1 MEARSNDPRHLISDQ
16 YADEAV
22 DQGLKFTAIDEQISD
37 NEAIDQGLPLDKNQ
51 SPQSVEVNYA
61 KVIIKDKKPSIETT
75 EQSIEVKAKTVT
87 ITEDQAQSTAIE
99 AVDTAASKNTKPQE
113 KLIDQDKPFDVEK
126 MAFLLQ
132 DKLFSAFEKLE
143 EKVCTQLRNIEAKVH
158 HSNTSSDNNAA
169 SQSDQIM
176 DTDAKTSNSITVE
189 QADKS
194 ANNPPQHPVTQSEIL
209 ALLGDIEVPNRQT
222 IHRIIPM
229 DELIF
234 PTQLTSF
241 QCDNLKE
248 YLLPRADDKAQALL
262 KILDLLGDLEI
273 PNRQTIHRIIP
284 MDELIFP
291 AQLTSFQCDN
301 LKEYL
306 LPRADDKAQALLKI
320 LDKRLNNNAKPV
332 KNCIAYFSSL
342 VKKLEASTLDLS
354 TVEIEMQVEQLDKKI
369 EAITLIYNQERND
382 YYHCQNLVEQER
394 QKHDLDFETAAEKI
408 QMTEIINNYVDK
420 LDKMRVAGQPLF
432 DARNALSE

>member
-1 MEARSNDPRHLISDQ
+1 
-16 YADEAV
+16 
-22 DQGLKFTAIDEQISD
+22 
-37 NEAIDQGLPLDKNQ
+37 
-51 SPQSVEVNYA
+51 
-61 KVIIKDKKPSIETT
+61 
-75 EQSIEVKAKTVT
+75 
-87 ITEDQAQSTAIE
+87 
-99 AVDTAASKNTKPQE
+99 
-113 KLIDQDKPFDVEK
+113 
-126 MAFLLQ
+126 
-132 DKLFSAFEKLE
+132 
-143 EKVCTQLRNIEAKVH
+143 
-158 HSNTSSDNNAA
+158 
-169 SQSDQIM
+169 M

-262 KILDLLGDLEI
+262 KILD
-273 PNRQTIHRIIP
+273 
-284 MDELIFP
+284 
-291 AQLTSFQCDN
+291 
-301 LKEYL
+301 
-306 LPRADDKAQALLKI
+306 
-320 LDKRLNNNAKPV
+320 KRLNNKAKPV

-369 EAITLIYNQERND
+369 EAITLIYNQERNN

-394 QKHDLDFETAAEKI
+394 QKYDLDFKAAAEKI
-408 QMTEIINNYVDK
+408 QVTEILSNYVDK